1 MIGLATAL
9 LPCESAASAG
19 NDDELF
25 VGNRAAMAAGAV
37 SATVADSSAT
47 WYNPAGLGAVDRSQV
62 DVSATAYTVR
72 LYSTP
77 RFLSTVSGAS
87 RDGSVVEFVTIPTQI
102 AYVRRLA
109 PGVSLGLG
117 YFVPQASNFVL
128 RETLDVGTPT
138 DGSSWQV
145 AATVSNIQHTAAAA
159 LGIALSA
166 RARVGF
172 SLVGGYAALTEAF
185 TLFGALHQAGATT
198 ALSSRTAIGTSTRIS
213 IEAGAALQAD
223 LSPELAL
230 GINVR
235 SPRLR
240 LYENSDSSANIASG
254 TAAGSTV
261 GLSAEAL
268 EPTSGGGGVELL
280 RTGRAGVALA
290 YRFEAGWVSAEIDI
304 QPALHRAQTSVD
316 RDTLVNARLGF
327 YGSVLPYVSVG
338 AGIFT
343 DRAPEA
349 ARDSL
354 LFGTGDF
361 YGGTAGVEISNEH
374 QLAPSEPVDTL
385 VFSTTFAVR
394 YAFSDGN
401 FGRAVADPAAL
412 MAGAEPFE
420 GAHGV
425 LRTHEIALYVGSGLQ
440 F

>member
-1 MIGLATAL
+1 MAMMTCGR
-9 LPCESAASAG
+9 AASAG

-25 VGNRAAMAAGAV
+25 VGNRAAMAAAAV

-47 WYNPAGLGAVDRSQV
+47 WYNPAGLGAVERSQI

-72 LYSTP
+72 VYSTP
-77 RFLSTVSGAS
+77 RFLSTASGVSK
-87 RDGSVVEFVTIPTQI
+87 DGSVVEFVTIPTQI

-128 RETLDVGTPT
+128 RETLDVGTASE
-138 DGSSWQV
+138 GSQWQV
-145 AATVSNIQHTAAAA
+145 AATVSNIQHTAVAA
-159 LGIALSA
+159 LGLALSP
-166 RARVGF
+166 RVRIGF

-223 LSPELAL
+223 LSSEFAL
-230 GINVR
+230 GINLR

-240 LYENSDSSANIASG
+240 LYENTDSSASVASG
-254 TAAGSTV
+254 MAIGSAV
-261 GLSAEAL
+261 GLSAEAF
-268 EPTSGGGGVELL
+268 EPKSSAGLELL

-290 YRFEAGWVSAEIDI
+290 YRFESGWVAAEVDL
-304 QPALHRAQTSVD
+304 QPALHRSQSNVD
-316 RDTLVNARLGF
+316 RDTLVNARIGF
-327 YGSVLPYVSVG
+327 YRAVLPYVALG
-338 AGIFT
+338 AGAFT
-343 DRAPEA
+343 DRAPDA
-349 ARDSL
+349 VRAGL
-354 LFGTGDF
+354 LFGAGDF
-361 YGGTAGVEISNEH
+361 YGGTAGVEFSNEH
-374 QLAPSEPVDTL
+374 RLAPSEPVDSL
-385 VFSTTFAVR
+385 VFSTVFAIR
-394 YAFSDGN
+394 YAFSDGH

-412 MAGAEPFE
+412 MAGAEPFQ

-425 LRTHEIALYVGSGLQ
+425 LRTHEIGLYVGSGLQ